1 MAGHLKESDS
11 LYWKHNFPSLW
22 TLYRA
27 LPPSPTFKTKPFLH
41 LQQCFIW
48 SKAFQLRESAME
60 FGWPVLQRGRTVQT
74 SFFNFDHSNG
84 FACTKPA
91 AGVVDVHSVDA
102 WRSYFE
108 ANKQNNKLVKNLFLF
123 CFFYFLWYLTLCMLI
138 VNVNLSFPV
147 F

>member
-1 MAGHLKESDS
+1 
-11 LYWKHNFPSLW
+11 
-22 TLYRA
+22 
-27 LPPSPTFKTKPFLH
+27 
-41 LQQCFIW
+41 
-48 SKAFQLRESAME
+48 ME

-108 ANKQNNKLVKNLFLF
+108 ANKQNNKLLVIEFTATWCGPCRYMEQTMKDFAAKYTDVVFIRIDVDELQHVAQQFNVTTMPAFSLLKKGKIVDEVAGVKKSELENKIEKHG
-123 CFFYFLWYLTLCMLI
+123 MI
-138 VNVNLSFPV
+138 
-147 F
+147 